1 VQDTVDK
8 LSVDS
13 LKISGDVI
21 LETIR
26 LINAIGD
33 NPPPAAPQKVPS

>member
-1 VQDTVDK
+1 VDK
-8 LSVDS
+8 LSVES

-26 LINAIGD
+26 LINGVGD
-33 NPPPAAPQKVPS
+33 NPPPAPRQRVPS

>member
-1 VQDTVDK
+1 VDK
-8 LSVDS
+8 LSVES

-26 LINAIGD
+26 LINGMSDI
-33 NPPPAAPQKVPS
+33 PPAAPQQKVPS